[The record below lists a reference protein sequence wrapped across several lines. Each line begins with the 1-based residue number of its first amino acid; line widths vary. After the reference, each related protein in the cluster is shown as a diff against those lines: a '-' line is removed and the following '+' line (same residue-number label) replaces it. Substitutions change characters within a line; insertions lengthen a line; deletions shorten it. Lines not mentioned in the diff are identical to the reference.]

1 MVAGL
6 VGELGVDVD
15 IVELGLEREQ
25 GRADQQVIELLGNAL
40 KVIGIGQIPIH
51 RVAEIEEDRRSAD
64 ERLQDIARRRLHWGE
79 RKRAF
84 VEISEHDD
92 VGVGING

>member
-15 IVELGLEREQ
+15 MVELGLEREQ
-25 GRADQQVIELLGNAL
+25 GRTDQQVIELLGISL

-51 RVAEIEEDRRSAD
+51 RVAEIEEDRRSAG
-64 ERLQDIARRRLHWGE
+64 ERLQDIARRRLH
-79 RKRAF
+79 
-84 VEISEHDD
+84 
-92 VGVGING
+92 